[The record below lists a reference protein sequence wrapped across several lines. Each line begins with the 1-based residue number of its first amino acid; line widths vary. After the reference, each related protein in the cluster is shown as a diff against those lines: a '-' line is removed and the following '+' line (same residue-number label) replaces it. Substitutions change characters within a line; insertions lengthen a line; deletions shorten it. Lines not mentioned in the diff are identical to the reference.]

1 MKTTKI
7 SIIGAGSARFSLTL
21 IQDLCLTPNL
31 AGSMVSFMDVDQAR
45 LDAAFTICQRYAAE
59 VGADLRL
66 EKTTDRRESLQ
77 GTDFVINTALVAGH
91 QMMMAGIQI
100 ASDLGYRY
108 GVSYHIMHDEPFWV
122 NYHQFKFFDELTTD
136 MLEICPKAWHLL
148 VANPVLAGTT
158 HIHRKYPQAKMIGLC
173 HGYANVYQIA
183 KVLGLDKKGLTFE
196 LPGLNHFIWLTHC
209 HHNGENVLPRLDR
222 WIEAESADYW
232 ENCWK
237 PGEINPNAV
246 DLYQRFGVFPIG
258 DTCTPG
264 GGAWP
269 WWYHT
274 DDETEAYWKED
285 VAGYRQ
291 RVFEKMKV
299 TANWSQELA
308 ANHALRLTDEF
319 SPEKSGWDMI
329 PIIES
334 LVCDIPRTFII
345 NLGNDGN
352 FVDGIP
358 LDFEVEVPA
367 MVSKS
372 GIRGLH
378 TQRLPTEILAYA
390 LQDRVAPVNVELAAY
405 ERGSREL
412 LLQLILMDPWTR
424 SEQQAQ
430 DLLNAILSMPDND
443 SMRTHYT

>member
-1 MKTTKI
+1 MTKPKI

-31 AGSMVSFMDVDQAR
+31 AGSIVSLMDVDQAR
-45 LDAAFTICQRYAAE
+45 LDAAFIICQRYANEIGAE
-59 VGADLRL
+59 LHL
-66 EKTTDRRESLQ
+66 EKTVDRRESLQ
-77 GTDFVINTALVAGH
+77 DADFVVNTALVAGH
-91 QMMMAGIQI
+91 QMMMDGIQI

-108 GVSYHIMHDEPFWV
+108 GGSYHIMHDEPFWV
-122 NYHQFKFFDELTTD
+122 NYYQFKFFDELTED
-136 MLEICPKAWHLL
+136 MLEVCPESWHLL

-183 KVLGLDKKGLTFE
+183 SVLGLEKEGLTFE
-196 LPGLNHFIWLTHC
+196 LPGLNHFIWLTQC
-209 HHNGENVLPRLDR
+209 HHNGEDIFPLLDR
-222 WIEAESADYW
+222 WIEEKSAEYW
-232 ENCWK
+232 ETSWT

-246 DLYQRFGVFPIG
+246 DLYRRFGAFPIG

-274 DDETEAYWKED
+274 DNETEAYWKED

-291 RVFEKMKV
+291 RVIEKMKA

-308 ANHALRLTDEF
+308 AKHSVKLTAEF
-319 SPEKSGWDMI
+319 PPEKSGWNMI

-334 LVCDIPRTFII
+334 MVCDIPRTFIV
-345 NLGNDGN
+345 NLGNRGN
-352 FVDGIP
+352 FINGIP

-367 MVSKS
+367 VVSKS
-372 GIRGLH
+372 GVRGIH
-378 TQRLPTEILAYA
+378 TQGLPVEILAHA
-390 LQDRVAPVNVELAAY
+390 LQDRVAPVNVELEAY
-405 ERGSREL
+405 EQGSREL
-412 LLQLILMDPWTR
+412 LRQLILMDPWTR
-424 SEQQAQ
+424 STQQAN
-430 DLLNAILSMPDND
+430 DLLSAILNMPHNYE
-443 SMRTHYT
+443 MQHHYS